1 MIETAESIGIKK
13 NTAITWLKRL
23 TQRGILVKG
32 DGNGIYERACVRV

>member
-1 MIETAESIGIKK
+1 MIEIAEAIGIKK

-32 DGNGIYERACVRV
+32 DANGVYERACARV